1 MECKNII
8 LLAGRPGSGKTDMMM
23 AYANQYPGSTL
34 IISEESTVLD
44 LQERG
49 LNSSVQVIRQEHC
62 QSVDLTMYSTMCIDY
77 LELFDPNVVKNMIL
91 EGVKLNMRIILVSHM
106 RRECMINNIF
116 EKLGLYR

>member
-8 LLAGRPGSGKTDMMM
+8 LLAGRPGSGKTDMIIT
-23 AYANQYPGSTL
+23 YANQYPVSTL
-34 IISEESTVLD
+34 IISEESTALD

-62 QSVDLTMYSTMCIDY
+62 QSVDLTMYTTMCIDY
-77 LELFDPNVVKNMIL
+77 LELFDQNVVKNMIL

-106 RRECMINNIF
+106 RRDCVINNIF
-116 EKLGLYR
+116 EKV